1 VGSTKPDAVTSPHAA
16 VVWFAL
22 LGSSVA
28 GIAIVMQANG

>member
-1 VGSTKPDAVTSPHAA
+1 MDSTKPDAIDYPHAA
-16 VVWFAL
+16 VGRFAL